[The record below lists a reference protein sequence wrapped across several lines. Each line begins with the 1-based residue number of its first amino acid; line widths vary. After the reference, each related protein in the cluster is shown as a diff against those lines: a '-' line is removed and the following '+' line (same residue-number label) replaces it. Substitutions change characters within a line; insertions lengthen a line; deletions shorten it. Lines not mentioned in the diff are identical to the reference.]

1 MRLPESGPGQFS
13 FLFMRHG
20 ETLWNRDGLT
30 MGQTDI
36 DLSAV
41 GHSQAQAAVQALIKY
56 PVDQIVCS
64 PLVRCLSTIQPYR
77 ERHTSDFLI
86 DTSWAERAWGIY
98 EGRSKSDR
106 TDETSPEGGE
116 TCKQFADRVSRAVA
130 DLDQTRTVLVMSH
143 SGVFRQLC
151 KMGFVPEGVVG
162 PPPHAIPVIFRTVT
176 NQRQCSSTR

>member
-1 MRLPESGPGQFS
+1 MKLPTSGPRQFS

-30 MGQTDI
+30 MGQVNI

-41 GHSQAQAAVQALIKY
+41 GCSQAQAAVQTLLEY
-56 PVDQIVCS
+56 PIDHIVCS

-77 ERHTSDFLI
+77 EKRACDFEI

-98 EGRSKSDR
+98 EGRPKSVR
-106 TDETSPEGGE
+106 VNETSPEGGE
-116 TCKQFADRVSRAVA
+116 TCKQFSNRVSSAVA
-130 DLDQTRTVLVMSH
+130 NLHQTKTVLVVSH

-151 KMGFVPEGVVG
+151 KMGYSTEGAFETLPHATPIVIRKVVG
-162 PPPHAIPVIFRTVT
+162 HAD
-176 NQRQCSSTR
+176 